1 MSKLEAQEFLIQGSV
16 LAGQG
21 KHEEALCYYDKA
33 EKEDAMNIEV
43 YLSKG
48 IAYANLDHLDD
59 AKAQFEKALKVN
71 RKSGLA
77 YFHLGSIELLQG
89 DAASG
94 IENYNKAI
102 ANGYD
107 DAQLYYS
114 MGLLYEEQGDPDM
127 ALRNYSKAIQRDA
140 LRPDIRI
147 RKARLLIQG
156 NHIPEAMQVLDETI
170 LTNPDV
176 FEGYHIKFTLLV
188 QMEQLEDAERILDEA
203 LSLFP
208 EDFGFVL
215 DKVTL
220 RIEQQRIDD
229 ALQILS
235 DIEQRDDVDDSVR
248 RRIFMERAQIYANQE
263 NIDSAVVELEQAEQF
278 ASKNGQFDTE
288 VVFLLASCHLSQE
301 KYEELLSDARKILE
315 SGKDGYNKETAR
327 YFEPLAL
334 KMLGR
339 MDEAMPKY
347 KEAIEEYR
355 RQSLEAPGHL
365 DAYLLRAMCLR
376 DIEQLEKALEL
387 IEYVISLQSD
397 RPEPRIMKVTLLESL
412 GRTEEAKEEEQVLN
426 ALLPEEL
433 RR

>member
-1 MSKLEAQEFLIQGSV
+1 MGKLEVQEYLTQGNV

-21 KHEEALCYYDKA
+21 KHEEALSYYDKV
-33 EKEDAMNIEV
+33 EKENPMNIEV
-43 YLSKG
+43 YISKG
-48 IAYANLDHLDD
+48 IAYANLNRLDE
-59 AKAQFEKALKVN
+59 AKQQFEKALKVN
-71 RKSGLA
+71 RKSGLV

-89 DAASG
+89 DTASG

-114 MGLLYEEQGDPDM
+114 MGLLYEEQCNPDM

-147 RKARLLIQG
+147 RKVRLLIQE

-188 QMEQLEDAERILDEA
+188 QMHQLDEA
-203 LSLFP
+203 EKILNDALTLFP
-208 EDFGFVL
+208 QDFGFAMDQVA
-215 DKVTL
+215 L
-220 RIEQQRIDD
+220 RIEQKRADD

-235 DIEQRDDVDDSVR
+235 DLEKREDTDDSVR
-248 RRIFMERAQIYANQE
+248 RRIFMGRAQIYANRE
-263 NIDSAVVELEQAEQF
+263 DIDRAVAELEQAEQL
-278 ASKNGQFDTE
+278 ADKIGQFDTE
-288 VVFLLASCHLSQE
+288 VVFLLANCHLSQE
-301 KYEELLSDARKILE
+301 KYDVLLDDAQKILN
-315 SGKDGYNKETAR
+315 SGEDGYNKETAR

-347 KEAIEEYR
+347 KDAIDEYR
-355 RQSLEAPGHL
+355 RQSLETPGHL

-376 DIEQLEKALEL
+376 DIGQYEKALEL
-387 IEYVISLQSD
+387 IDYVITLQSD
-397 RPEPRIMKVTLLESL
+397 RPEPRIMKVSLLESL
-412 GRTEEAKEEEQVLN
+412 GRTDEVKEEEQTLN